1 MIQLDDKITDKI
13 GGGGGGGGGGGL
25 VCWSQAAP
33 PDQGFQ

>member
-13 GGGGGGGGGGGL
+13 GGGGGGGGGL